1 MMIYM
6 ALVHSFTLMYS
17 VSFFNILYFGR
28 NLVFV
33 FVLCCVLITLI
44 ALTSLN
50 LSSYIIVL
58 LSMHLRFL
66 ILI

>member
-33 FVLCCVLITLI
+33 FVFCCVLITLI